1 VRIPTIV
8 PLAFGLALVHVPLAS
23 AIAQQAPRPLTLA
36 QTRAVAFRDS
46 PRLASARA
54 ALEAAL
60 ARARQAGALTNPTLS
75 YGYEQ
80 TAVGNERN
88 SQMIAALEQ
97 PLELTGVRSARQEAA
112 RWLAEGAAA
121 DVRAAQAEVA
131 FEVTQAYAL
140 AQAADE
146 RLALAERAAAAFD
159 RAQRVTGARLAAG
172 DVSGYEARRVRLEAA
187 RYAAVRSEAVLARRT
202 AYVALGTLTGTPPDS
217 LMAMGLTP
225 LVSLPSAPAPLD
237 RDSIVAL
244 ALAQRP
250 ELKAGEAQL
259 AAARADARAAG
270 RGRIPVPVISA
281 GWKTEQVSAAATR
294 LNGFVAGVS
303 LALPFWDR
311 RGGAVGAADAE
322 ARGREADVEL
332 LSRRVVRDVEEAHA
346 SLLAATEEV
355 QRLSAALGPEATA
368 ALQAAETAYAE
379 GEIGLVEWLDAV
391 RAYHEAESTYATLR
405 AELHVRRAA
414 LERATGGPPME
425 DSQP

>member
-1 VRIPTIV
+1 
-8 PLAFGLALVHVPLAS
+8 
-23 AIAQQAPRPLTLA
+23 
-36 QTRAVAFRDS
+36 
-46 PRLASARA
+46 
-54 ALEAAL
+54 L

-88 SQMIAALEQ
+88 SQMITALEQ

-121 DVRAAQAEVA
+121 DLGVARAEVA

-140 AQAADE
+140 AQAAGE

-159 RAQRVTGARLAAG
+159 RAQRITGARLAAG
-172 DVSGYEARRVRLEAA
+172 DVSGYEARRVRLEGA
-187 RYAAVRSEAVLARRT
+187 RYAAVRSEAALARRT
-202 AYVALGTLTGTPPDS
+202 AYLALAALTGMPPDS
-217 LMAMGLTP
+217 LVAAGLVP
-225 LVSLPSAPAPLD
+225 LESLPPGPAVLD

-244 ALAQRP
+244 ALQRRP
-250 ELKAGEAQL
+250 ELRAGEAQV
-259 AAARADARAAG
+259 AAARANARAAG
-270 RGRIPVPVISA
+270 RERIPLPIISA
-281 GWKTEQVSAAATR
+281 GWKTEQISAAATR

-311 RGGAVGAADAE
+311 RGGAVSAANAE
-322 ARGREADVEL
+322 ARAREADVEL
-332 LSRRVVRDVEEAHA
+332 LRRQVIRDVEETHA
-346 SLLAATEEV
+346 SLLAVVEDV
-355 QRLSAALGPEATA
+355 QRLSAVLGPEATA

-391 RAYHEAESTYATLR
+391 RAYHEAESSYATLR
-405 AELHVRRAA
+405 AELYVRRAA
-414 LERATGGPPME
+414 LERATGAPPME

>member
-23 AIAQQAPRPLTLA
+23 ATAQQAPPPLTLA
-36 QTRAVAFRDS
+36 QARAAAFRDS

-88 SQMIAALEQ
+88 SQMITALEQ

-112 RWLAEGAAA
+112 RWLAEGTAA
-121 DVRAAQAEVA
+121 DLGAARAEVA
-131 FEVTQAYAL
+131 FEATQAYAL
-140 AQAADE
+140 AQAAGE

-172 DVSGYEARRVRLEAA
+172 DVSGYEARRVRLEGA
-187 RYAAVRSEAVLARRT
+187 RYAAVRSEAALARRT
-202 AYVALGTLTGTPPDS
+202 AYLALATLTGMPPDS
-217 LMAMGLTP
+217 LAATGLVP
-225 LVSLPSAPAPLD
+225 LESQPPAPALLD
-237 RDSIVAL
+237 RDSIVTL
-244 ALAQRP
+244 ALQRRP
-250 ELKAGEAQL
+250 ELRAGEAQV
-259 AAARADARAAG
+259 AAAQANARAAG
-270 RGRIPVPVISA
+270 RERIPLPIISA
-281 GWKTEQVSAAATR
+281 GWKTEQISAAVTR

-311 RGGAVGAADAE
+311 RGGAVSAANAE
-322 ARGREADVEL
+322 ARAREADVEL
-332 LSRRVVRDVEEAHA
+332 VRRQVVRDVEEARA
-346 SLLAATEEV
+346 SLLAVLEEV
-355 QRLSAALGPEATA
+355 QRLSAVLGPEATA
-368 ALQAAETAYAE
+368 ALQAAETAYTE

-391 RAYHEAESTYATLR
+391 RAYQEAESSYATLR
-405 AELHVRRAA
+405 ADLYVRRAA